1 MASVDLE
8 RSLQQSAAEAVHL
21 VFAGRIEE
29 LKRLVAHCP
38 EVAACQDES
47 FNESTPL
54 HVAVAEGDE
63 ACAWVL
69 LNAYPSC
76 ATVRDLEDRLAIH
89 HVGPTTS
96 RDLAHALA
104 AAEPNARDKHGRTAL
119 HYAAENMAVDAV
131 NALLAAGADPNVECE
146 DGHTPMSMT
155 TAQAHHDDDDEDE
168 LPRSNYLIRQAL
180 AARLGEPVCVTADW
194 ELEADLDTHDFTV
207 SFFEAPDCQPGCLVK
222 LSLTCLDRDAEEEV
236 DDDTEET
243 TVVEATV
250 QAQLLQ
256 ANEDNTKWLCFL
268 TETSQL
274 IYDTCPDLM
283 LVKGR
288 ELIVP
293 LIHPALPP
301 ASNAVELCVQSQ

>member
-1 MASVDLE
+1 MDAIDE
-8 RSLQQSAAEAVHL
+8 SLSMQQSAAKAVHF
-21 VFAGRIEE
+21 VFAGQIEE
-29 LKRLVAHCP
+29 LKTLVADFP

-47 FNESTPL
+47 FNDSTPL

-76 ATVRDLEDRLAIH
+76 ATVRDLEDRLPIH

-96 RDLAHALA
+96 QDLAHALA

-146 DGHTPMSMT
+146 DGHTPISMA
-155 TAQAHHDDDDEDE
+155 TAHAYLDDDDEDE
-168 LPRSNYLIRQAL
+168 LPKGNYLIRQAL
-180 AARLGEPVCVTADW
+180 AARLGEPVCIAVDW
-194 ELEADLDTHDFTV
+194 EFEADLDTHDFTV
-207 SFFEAPDCQPGCLVK
+207 SFFEAPDCQPGSLVK

-236 DDDTEET
+236 DEDEEET
-243 TVVEATV
+243 VVVEATV

-256 ANEDNTKWLCFL
+256 ANEDNTKWHCFL
-268 TETSQL
+268 TETPQV
-274 IYDTCPDLM
+274 IYDSCPDLM

-293 LIHPALPP
+293 LIHPTLPP
-301 ASNAVELCVQSQ
+301 A